1 MKKIIILIFCALIIA
16 LSFIKFDITA
26 NFGGGSAFIIKGA
39 VKKETAVSYGGISK
53 LRSSVKRVKIY
64 NEKNEYACS
73 LEMDGVSLQ
82 DVLALAQTEK
92 KADDGFDRDLD
103 MFVVVR
109 GKNGKSALFSY
120 GEIISAKDMNSIT
133 VTKSAKHIFP
143 HKHSDLSQTG
153 FDMNRWTRADGYSS
167 LDTKNCASCHDG
179 KEQKSVYFPEGFCL
193 FAACDA
199 SNARFVENITEI
211 EICQAPKMTLT
222 PEKDKEN
229 MWCEKPTLI
238 FSGKNTVEITI
249 DGIKSLPKFGHTEN
263 TVGMGKGFHGKLAYG
278 GYDMAQIIKNNMQ
291 DKTETAKMYVLVTA
305 ADGYRSLFSA
315 GEIFD
320 SLYGPNLFL
329 ADTENEKEL
338 QKGSGKFRIFIKS
351 DFFVDRSIRSVK
363 EISCEYY
370 K

>member
-291 DKTETAKMYVLVTA
+291 DKT
-305 ADGYRSLFSA
+305 
-315 GEIFD
+315 
-320 SLYGPNLFL
+320 
-329 ADTENEKEL
+329 
-338 QKGSGKFRIFIKS
+338 
-351 DFFVDRSIRSVK
+351 
-363 EISCEYY
+363 
-370 K
+370 